1 MSEISILPES
11 LTNKIAAGEVIERP
25 ASIVRELIDNSVD
38 AGAKTISLE
47 VLYGGKKLIRVSD
60 DGVGMDREDALLCF
74 ERHATSKIKSEDE
87 LFNITTLGFRGEA
100 LASIASVSK
109 ISLTTSTMSS
119 GTGTKVEIRVN
130 HKKEIA
136 DAPPL
141 QGTIVEIRDIF
152 YNTPARRKFLKSIP
166 TELSHIIET
175 VTQKALSCPE
185 ISFLLKHNDSEIINV
200 SAAKDIK
207 ERFIQLYSEELFN
220 EFLEIN
226 PSHIPSESSR
236 TDLPFASANQT
247 SLTRKGVRVKK
258 VLSYQEGGVRLYGFV
273 SAANFTRA
281 NRSHQFIFINR
292 RPVKNPTI
300 SHAVYSAYRDLIPK
314 DRHPAFFLFLDID
327 PKKVDVNVHPTKR
340 EVRFE
345 FPEEVHKLVALAIRE
360 ILHPRQEKS
369 AGYIPSQTTEDKL
382 YGEVVREALESALPS
397 SENVQTDFF
406 TDKIVS
412 AIHRYFY
419 IGESFVA
426 EATNDGLTIID
437 QHAAHERVLYEK
449 LLKKTS
455 LEIENLFL
463 PIRVELPAKEF
474 NIIMNYKNLLHDFG
488 LDIEEFG
495 ANNVIVRALPKEFYK
510 SDMKGLLLDVASGIL
525 EEETIGI
532 KDETMKQNLLRNI
545 AARLACH
552 KSVRGREPLN
562 NEELSQLITDL
573 EKAEVPD
580 KCPHGRPT
588 RVFFS
593 LNDLRRMFKRK

>member
-1 MSEISILPES
+1 
-11 LTNKIAAGEVIERP
+11 
-25 ASIVRELIDNSVD
+25 
-38 AGAKTISLE
+38 
-47 VLYGGKKLIRVSD
+47 
-60 DGVGMDREDALLCF
+60 
-74 ERHATSKIKSEDE
+74 
-87 LFNITTLGFRGEA
+87 
-100 LASIASVSK
+100 
-109 ISLTTSTMSS
+109 
-119 GTGTKVEIRVN
+119 
-130 HKKEIA
+130 
-136 DAPPL
+136 
-141 QGTIVEIRDIF
+141 
-152 YNTPARRKFLKSIP
+152 
-166 TELSHIIET
+166 
-175 VTQKALSCPE
+175 
-185 ISFLLKHNDSEIINV
+185 
-200 SAAKDIK
+200 
-207 ERFIQLYSEELFN
+207 
-220 EFLEIN
+220 
-226 PSHIPSESSR
+226 
-236 TDLPFASANQT
+236 
-247 SLTRKGVRVKK
+247 
-258 VLSYQEGGVRLYGFV
+258 
-273 SAANFTRA
+273 
-281 NRSHQFIFINR
+281 
-292 RPVKNPTI
+292 
-300 SHAVYSAYRDLIPK
+300 LIPK
-314 DRHPAFFLFLDID
+314 DRYPAFFLFLDID
-327 PKKVDVNVHPTKR
+327 PRKVDVNVHPAKR

-369 AGYIPSQTTEDKL
+369 AGYITSQTTEDKS
-382 YGEVVREALESALPS
+382 YGEVVREALESAFQS
-397 SENVQTDFF
+397 SGNVQTDFF
-406 TDKIVS
+406 ADKVAP
-412 AIHRYFY
+412 AIHRCFY

-495 ANNVIVRALPKEFYK
+495 ANNVIVRALPKEFHK

-573 EKAEVPD
+573 EKAGVPD

-588 RVFFS
+588 RIFFS